1 MKMADFMDDTTK
13 IKLPSM
19 KTAKIMD
26 GNFILETTPTI
37 F

>member
-1 MKMADFMDDTTK
+1 MAVFVDDSTK

-19 KTAKIMD
+19 KIAKIMD
-26 GNFILETTPTI
+26 GNFILETTQTI